1 MNMKKLN
8 GLILLCVMLFVV
20 SNAWAQKNTGF
31 MLGEKV
37 SDFKL
42 QSVDGSWVSL
52 SGLENAKGA
61 IVIFSCNSCP
71 YVVAYEDRMIELH
84 NRFAPLGYPVI
95 AINSNDEKISPGDS
109 FENMKK
115 RSKDKKFPFAYV
127 YDKSQ
132 KVIKAYG
139 GTRTPHVYILN
150 LEGNDFLVKYIGAI
164 DNNYQ
169 DANAVTEKYV
179 ENAMEEILQGRKVS
193 VESTKA
199 IGCTIKWTKK
209 AE

>member
-1 MNMKKLN
+1 MRKLN
-8 GLILLCVMLFVV
+8 GLFLLCMMTVFTL
-20 SNAWAQKNTGF
+20 SASAQDSQGY
-31 MLGEKV
+31 KV
-37 SDFKL
+37 GDKASDFKL
-42 QSVDGSWVSL
+42 QSVDGSWISL
-52 SGLENAKGA
+52 SGLDNSKGA
-61 IVIFSCNSCP
+61 IVIFSCNTCP

-84 NRFAPLGYPVI
+84 EKFSTMGFPVI
-95 AINSNDEKISPGDS
+95 AINSNDEKLSPGDS

-115 RSKDKKFPFAYV
+115 RSKNKKFPFAYV

-132 KVIKAYG
+132 EVIKAYG

-150 LEGNDFLVKYIGAI
+150 KEGNDFVVKYIGAI

>member
-1 MNMKKLN
+1 MRKLN
-8 GLILLCVMLFVV
+8 GLFLLCMMTVFTL
-20 SNAWAQKNTGF
+20 SASAQDSQGY
-31 MLGEKV
+31 KV
-37 SDFKL
+37 GDKASDFKL
-42 QSVDGSWVSL
+42 QSVDGSWISL
-52 SGLENAKGA
+52 SGLDNSKGA
-61 IVIFSCNSCP
+61 IVIFSCNTCP

-84 NRFAPLGYPVI
+84 EKFATMGFPVI
-95 AINSNDEKISPGDS
+95 AINSNDEKLSPGDS

-115 RSKDKKFPFAYV
+115 RSKNKKFPFAYV

-132 KVIKAYG
+132 EVIKAYG

-150 LEGNDFLVKYIGAI
+150 KEGNDFVVKYIGAI

-169 DANAVTEKYV
+169 DASAVTEKYV
-179 ENAMEEILQGRKVS
+179 ENAMDEVINGRKVS